1 MDADLQENLRRITAS
16 RPEPGALSAPPTPT
30 PKLKAVGIGRPT
42 ANASGTAGIASP
54 LTEPDYTTRTWHT
67 AQTLTSTDGIWAI
80 QVQHVATIDMVDD
93 NGLAVQFSYDGP

>member
-1 MDADLQENLRRITAS
+1 MDRDTQENLQRLTTTRA
-16 RPEPGALSAPPTPT
+16 EPGALSAAPT
-30 PKLKAVGIGRPT
+30 PKPRLKAVGIGRPT
-42 ANASGTAGIASP
+42 ANATSAAGIASP